1 MPFQEAVI
9 AGPEFSARVEPS
21 GKYAFTLELE
31 GRPRLRTG
39 RAGCAA
45 FSELSALP
53 KSFRRHASSDGL
65 SASVEA
71 RSVIPFGCEYEV
83 RREIELWDGC
93 GTLTVD
99 IAAVNHGAVGDLSL
113 GEVSFPGPW
122 TKLEF
127 LLWGEKKFRAVE
139 LLAGEER
146 EFHHSPEIPVMIRL
160 SDGAGCVVEFA
171 AGSDLWRHR
180 AGFRTPGATGEFTL
194 TGSAEEVRFS
204 RQILRYEPEVEPEK
218 RPWRFSS
225 LIAWRTGNDPEP
237 EPEGERVDLAAAEL
251 PDSGRRVPAEGEGAA
266 ALPCLASPAGRKFI
280 RNLVR
285 RASGSLVLTGAAP
298 ELCLDAAH
306 LGRAGKGELEH
317 FDLEDYFAFHL
328 WGNHQLA
335 GRGDS
340 FTMLPAP
347 ECRFAGSAA
356 VKNLGRAPRKLFPA
370 EE

>member
-1 MPFQEAVI
+1 MSFQEAVI
-9 AGPEFSARVEPS
+9 AGAGFSARVEPS
-21 GKYAFTLELE
+21 GKYAFTLNLE

-65 SASVEA
+65 SASVES

-99 IAAVNHGAVGDLSL
+99 VAAVNHGAVGDLSL

-127 LLWGEKKFRAVE
+127 LLWGEKEFRSVE
-139 LLAGEER
+139 LTGEER

-160 SDGAGCVVEFA
+160 ADGAGCVVEFA

-180 AGFRTPGATGEFTL
+180 AGFRTPGAAGEFTL
-194 TGSAEEVRFS
+194 AGNAEEVRFT
-204 RQILRYEPEVEPEK
+204 RQILRYEPEAELKK

-225 LIAWRTGNDPEP
+225 LIAWRTGSDPEP
-237 EPEGERVDLAAAEL
+237 EPVGERFDLASATL
-251 PDSGRRVPAEGEGAA
+251 PESGRRVPTADGGSA

-285 RASGSLVLTGAAP
+285 RAPGSLVLTGAAP

-306 LGRAGKGELEH
+306 LGRVGKGELEH

-340 FTMLPAP
+340 FPMLPAP

-356 VKNLGRAPRKLFPA
+356 VGNLGRAPRKLFPA

>member
-127 LLWGEKKFRAVE
+127 LLWGEKTFRAVE
-139 LLAGEER
+139 LTGEER

-171 AGSDLWRHR
+171 AGGDLWRHR
-180 AGFRTPGATGEFTL
+180 AGFRTPGATGEFAL

-225 LIAWRTGNDPEP
+225 LIAWRTGGDSEP
-237 EPEGERVDLAAAEL
+237 EPAGERVDFAAAEL
-251 PDSGRRVPAEGEGAA
+251 PDSGRRVPAEGGGSA
-266 ALPCLASPAGRKFI
+266 ALPCLASAAGRKFI

-317 FDLEDYFAFHL
+317 FDLEDYFAFYL

-356 VKNLGRAPRKLFPA
+356 VKNLGRTPRKLFPA

>member
-1 MPFQEAVI
+1 MSFQEAVI
-9 AGPEFSARVEPS
+9 AGPDFSARVEPS

-83 RREIELWDGC
+83 RREIEL
-93 GTLTVD
+93 
-99 IAAVNHGAVGDLSL
+99 AAVNHGAVGDLSL

-122 TKLEF
+122 TRLEF
-127 LLWGEKKFRAVE
+127 LLWGEEEFRVVE
-139 LLAGEER
+139 LTGEER

-160 SDGAGCVVEFA
+160 ADAAGCVVEFA

-180 AGFRTPGATGEFTL
+180 AGFRTPGAAGEFTL
-194 TGSAEEVRFS
+194 SGSAEEVRFT

-237 EPEGERVDLAAAEL
+237 EPEGERVDFAAAEL
-251 PDSGRRVPAEGEGAA
+251 PDSGRRVPAEGRGAA
-266 ALPCLASPAGRKFI
+266 ALPCLASPAGRKLI

-285 RASGSLVLTGAAP
+285 RASGSLVLTGVAP

-335 GRGDS
+335 GRGNS

-356 VKNLGRAPRKLFPA
+356 VRNLGRAPRALFPA